1 MSGADYFMQVSDPDP
16 LPTKRRVLFVD
27 DDPMLARVYAMVLHD
42 QSHGWEGRSATSG
55 SQALDLMARMPFDVV
70 VADLQMPQMSG
81 IELLVKI
88 RNQYPRTSRF
98 ILSGIRDQAEIARCL
113 GDTHQFIS
121 KPVDLKTL
129 CDALARICSLDHFLM
144 DEKLRALVGRFDA
157 LPSFPALYVEVMNE
171 LAAAEPS
178 IVRIAEIV
186 AQDPAMT
193 AKMLHIVNS
202 AAFGLGRNISSPLEA
217 VQYVG
222 TSTVRSLVLSV
233 HVFSSFDRKVAG
245 FSIDVFEAHALRC
258 ARLARA
264 LMEGQG
270 ADTAGVE
277 DAYTAGMLHDIG
289 KLMLAAGLP
298 DYYQQAVA
306 YAVAHQLPLCA
317 AETEVFGAT
326 HAGVGAY
333 LLGLWGLPAPIVEA
347 VAFHHT
353 PSRSD
358 LRSFGPLA
366 ALHVANVLEGE
377 QSQAHQPMPAAGF
390 DGDYLSA
397 LKLQDQ
403 LTAWRGL
410 AQKINPGAGGSF
422 PANSNSHYGPVIPAG

>member
-1 MSGADYFMQVSDPDP
+1 MQVSDLDP
-16 LPTKRRVLFVD
+16 LPRKRRVLFVD

-42 QSHGWEGRSATSG
+42 QSHRWEGRSATSG
-55 SQALDLMARMPFDVV
+55 SQALDIMARMPFDVA

-81 IELLVKI
+81 LELMVNI

-98 ILSGIRDQAEIARCL
+98 ILSGIRNQAEIARCL

-129 CDALARICSLDHFLM
+129 HDALARICSLDHFLM

-178 IVRIAEIV
+178 IVRLSEIV

-202 AAFGLGRNISSPLEA
+202 AAFGLPRRIPNALEA
-217 VQYVG
+217 VQYLG
-222 TSTVRSLVLSV
+222 TGTVRSLVLSV
-233 HVFSSFDRKVAG
+233 HVFSSFDRKVEG
-245 FSIDVFEAHALRC
+245 FSIDAFEEHALRC

-264 LMEGQG
+264 LMVSQG
-270 ADTAGVE
+270 ADTNDAE
-277 DAYTAGMLHDIG
+277 DAYIAGMLHDIG
-289 KLMLAAGLP
+289 KLMLATSLP
-298 DYYQQAVA
+298 DHYQDATA
-306 YAVAHQLPLCA
+306 YAVANQLPLCA

-358 LRSFGPLA
+358 MRSFGPLA
-366 ALHVANVLEGE
+366 SLHVANVLDGE
-377 QSQAHQPMPAAGF
+377 QFPAHQPLSSAGF

-397 LKLQDQ
+397 LKIEEQ
-403 LTAWRGL
+403 LGAWRGL
-410 AQKINPGAGGSF
+410 AQKINLVGGRSSV
-422 PANSNSHYGPVIPAG
+422 AEQSC

>member
-1 MSGADYFMQVSDPDP
+1 
-16 LPTKRRVLFVD
+16 
-27 DDPMLARVYAMVLHD
+27 
-42 QSHGWEGRSATSG
+42 
-55 SQALDLMARMPFDVV
+55 MPFDVV

-81 IELLVKI
+81 IELMVKI
-88 RNQYPRTSRF
+88 RNQYHRTSRF

-129 CDALARICSLDHFLM
+129 RDALARICSLDHFLM

-171 LAAAEPS
+171 LAAAKPS

-202 AAFGLGRNISSPLEA
+202 AAFGLPRRISNPMEA
-217 VQYVG
+217 VQYLG
-222 TSTVRSLVLSV
+222 TGTVRSLVLSV
-233 HVFSSFDRKVAG
+233 HVFSSFDRKVEG
-245 FSIDVFEAHALRC
+245 FSIDQFEGHALRC

-264 LMEGQG
+264 LMESQG
-270 ADTAGVE
+270 EEAARAE
-277 DAYTAGMLHDIG
+277 DAYIAGMLHDVG
-289 KLMLAAGLP
+289 KLMLATSLP
-298 DYYQQAVA
+298 DRYREAAA
-306 YAVAHQLPLCA
+306 YAVAQQIPLHA

-353 PSRSD
+353 PTRSD
-358 LRSFGPLA
+358 LPSFGPLA
-366 ALHVANVLEGE
+366 SVHIANVLDGE
-377 QSQAHQPMPAAGF
+377 QSKAHQLMPLSGF
-390 DGDYLSA
+390 NDDYLST
-397 LKLQDQ
+397 LKVQDQ
-403 LTAWRGL
+403 LATWRGL
-410 AQKINPGAGGSF
+410 AQKINSVPERNVLF
-422 PANSNSHYGPVIPAG
+422 